1 MTLFLDTAVI
11 KEIDERLDSGVI
23 SGITTNP
30 TLIKKSGKDPDDIY
44 ADLIKDIGIKDLSIE
59 VDGHDAE
66 TLILNGIQYGKLY
79 PHEATI
85 KLPCTPEGIK
95 ACKTLSFMGIRVN
108 MTLVFSVSQAILC
121 ALAGA
126 TYVSPFVGRLDDN
139 GHDGIGLIRDIAK
152 VFCHNRT
159 DTKILA
165 ASIRDAATVGR
176 AFAAGAHICTI
187 PPKVFDDMYK
197 HVLTDKGLFQFM
209 IDSGQI
215 DNNG

>member
-1 MTLFLDTAVI
+1 MKLFLDSAII
-11 KEIDERLDSGVI
+11 KDIDKRLDSGVI
-23 SGITTNP
+23 SGVTTNP
-30 TLIKKSGKDPDDIY
+30 TLIKKSGKEPDDVY
-44 ADLIKDIGIKDLSIE
+44 ADLIQDLGVQDVSIE
-59 VDGHDAE
+59 GDGKYADK
-66 TLILNGIQYGKLY
+66 LIENGIQYGQLWIDQ
-79 PHEATI
+79 ATI

-95 ACKTLSFMGIRVN
+95 ACKMLNFMGILTN

-139 GHDGIGLIRDIAK
+139 GHDGIGLIREIAK

-165 ASIRDAATVGR
+165 ASIREAATVGK
-176 AFAAGAHICTI
+176 AFKAGAHICTI

-197 HVLTDKGLFQFM
+197 HVLTDKGLFQFLA
-209 IDSGQI
+209 DSGQT
-215 DNNG
+215 

>member
-1 MTLFLDTAVI
+1 MKLFLDTAI
-11 KEIDERLDSGVI
+11 IEEIDSRLSSGVI
-23 SGITTNP
+23 SGVTTNP

-44 ADLIKDIGIKDLSIE
+44 ADLINDIGVKDLSIE
-59 VDGHDAE
+59 VNGQFADQ
-66 TLILNGIQYGKLY
+66 LIENGVWYGKMWSN
-79 PHEATI
+79 EATI

-95 ACKTLSFMGIRVN
+95 ACKTLSFMGIRTN

-126 TYVSPFVGRLDDN
+126 SYVSPFVGRLDDN
-139 GHDGIGLIRDIAK
+139 GHDGIGLIREIAK

-176 AFAAGAHICTI
+176 AFQAGAHICTI

-197 HVLTDKGLFQFM
+197 HVLTDKGLFQFI

-215 DNNG
+215 NP

>member
-1 MTLFLDTAVI
+1 MRLFLDSAII
-11 KEIDERLDSGVI
+11 KDIDSRLNSGVI
-23 SGITTNP
+23 SGVTTNP
-30 TLIKKSGKDPDDIY
+30 TLIKKSGKEPDDVY
-44 ADLIKDIGIKDLSIE
+44 ADLIQDLGVEDVSIE
-59 VDGHDAE
+59 VNGQFADQ
-66 TLILNGIQYGKLY
+66 LIENGIQYGKLWQDQ
-79 PHEATI
+79 ATI

-95 ACKTLSFMGIRVN
+95 ACKTLSFMGIRTN

-139 GHDGIGLIRDIAK
+139 GHDGIGLIREIAK

-176 AFAAGAHICTI
+176 AFQAGAHICTI

-197 HVLTDKGLFQFM
+197 HVLTDKGLFQFC

-215 DNNG
+215 NP

>member
-1 MTLFLDTAVI
+1 MKLFLDTAI
-11 KEIDERLDSGVI
+11 IEEIDSRLSSGVI
-23 SGITTNP
+23 SGVTTNP

-44 ADLIKDIGIKDLSIE
+44 ADLINDIGVKDLSIE
-59 VDGHDAE
+59 VNGQFADQ
-66 TLILNGIQYGKLY
+66 LIENGIWYGKMWSN
-79 PHEATI
+79 EATI

-95 ACKTLSFMGIRVN
+95 ACKTLSYMGIRTN
-108 MTLVFSVSQAILC
+108 MTLVFSGSQAILC

-126 TYVSPFVGRLDDN
+126 SYVSPFVGRLDDN
-139 GHDGIGLIRDIAK
+139 GHDGIGLIREIAK

-165 ASIRDAATVGR
+165 ASIRDAATVGK
-176 AFAAGAHICTI
+176 AFQAGAHICTI

-197 HVLTDKGLFQFM
+197 HVLTDKGLFQFI

-215 DNNG
+215 NP

>member
-1 MTLFLDTAVI
+1 MKLFLDTAII
-11 KEIDERLDSGVI
+11 KEIDSRLDSGVI
-23 SGITTNP
+23 SGVTTNP

-44 ADLIKDIGIKDLSIE
+44 ADLIQDLGVKDLSIE
-59 VDGHDAE
+59 VNGQFADQ
-66 TLILNGIQYGKLY
+66 LIENGVKYSKLWAN
-79 PHEATI
+79 EATI

-95 ACKTLSFMGIRVN
+95 ACKMLSYMGIRTN

-139 GHDGIGLIRDIAK
+139 GHDGIGLIREIAK

-165 ASIRDAATVGR
+165 ASIRDAATVGK
-176 AFAAGAHICTI
+176 AFQAGAHICTI

-197 HVLTDKGLFQFM
+197 HVLTDKGLFQF
-209 IDSGQI
+209 IVDSGQI
-215 DNNG
+215 NP

>member
-1 MTLFLDTAVI
+1 MKLFLDSAII
-11 KEIDERLDSGVI
+11 KDIDKRLDAGVI
-23 SGITTNP
+23 SGVTTNP
-30 TLIKKSGKDPDDIY
+30 TLIKKSGREPDDVY
-44 ADLIKDIGIKDLSIE
+44 ADLIQDLGVEDVSIE
-59 VDGHDAE
+59 VDGKYADN
-66 TLILNGIQYGKLY
+66 LIENGIKYGKLWV
-79 PHEATI
+79 EQATI

-95 ACKTLSFMGIRVN
+95 ACKMLNFMGIRTN
-108 MTLVFSVSQAILC
+108 MTLVFSVSQAILR

-139 GHDGIGLIRDIAK
+139 GHDGIGLIREIAK

-165 ASIRDAATVGR
+165 ASIRDAATVGK
-176 AFAAGAHICTI
+176 AFQAGAHICTI

-197 HVLTDKGLFQFM
+197 HVLTDKGLFQFI

-215 DNNG
+215 NP